1 MGDDE
6 RTIHDIQDEIQ
17 GKQKKISQLQEQLLE
32 GKLDPDAYQ
41 DQYEQ
46 LLEEIH
52 ELEEEA
58 KTKGF

>member
-6 RTIHDIQDEIQ
+6 RTIHDIRDEIQ
-17 GKQKKISQLQEQLLE
+17 AKQQRISELQQQLLE
-32 GKLDPDAYQ
+32 GQMEPQEYEE
-41 DQYEQ
+41 QYEQ
-46 LLEEIH
+46 ILEEIH